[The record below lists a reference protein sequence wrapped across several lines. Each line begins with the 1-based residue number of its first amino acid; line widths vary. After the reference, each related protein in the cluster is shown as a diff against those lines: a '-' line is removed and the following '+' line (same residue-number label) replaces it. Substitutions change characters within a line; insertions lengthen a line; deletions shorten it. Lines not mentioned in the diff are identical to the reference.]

1 VFTSQGSLVRVQ
13 YRPPF
18 SQARTFG
25 CDVWT
30 VETPG
35 RWFHNSSAASENSAM
50 AQTAFLTLYAKL
62 GGESGVS
69 RLVERFY
76 DIVESDPAGAPLVA
90 LHNIGHGIAH
100 ARQAQFEFLS
110 GFLGGPQL
118 YIEHHGHS
126 NVRKMH
132 EHLAV
137 TTVERDSWI
146 ACMAKALAAHDLDN
160 ETRAALLQHFTRVAN
175 MLVNRP

>member
-1 VFTSQGSLVRVQ
+1 MV
-13 YRPPF
+13 
-18 SQARTFG
+18 
-25 CDVWT
+25 
-30 VETPG
+30 
-35 RWFHNSSAASENSAM
+35 
-50 AQTAFLTLYAKL
+50 QTAFLTPYDKL
-62 GGESGVS
+62 GGAEGVR

-76 DIVESDPAGAPLVA
+76 DIVESDADGAPLMV
-90 LHNIGHGIAH
+90 LHNQGSGLAH

-118 YIEHHGHS
+118 YVERHGHS

-137 TTVERDSWI
+137 TPVERDSWMS
-146 ACMAKALAAHDLDN
+146 CMAKALAAHELD
-160 ETRAALLQHFTRVAN
+160 EAMRTALLQHFTRVAN